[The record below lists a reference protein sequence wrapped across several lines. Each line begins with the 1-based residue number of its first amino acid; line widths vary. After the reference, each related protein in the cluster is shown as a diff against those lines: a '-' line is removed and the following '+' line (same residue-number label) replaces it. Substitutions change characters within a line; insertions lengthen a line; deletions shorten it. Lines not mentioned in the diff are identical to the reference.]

1 MLALRIRFYLDEN
14 LPVAVATQLQRRG
27 IAAMTVRDLG
37 FLGDSD
43 ANHLARATRLG
54 YVLCTNDA
62 DYVDLAAA
70 GHEHAGI
77 VFGQQHKHGVG
88 DWVRFLDL
96 LAAILDPEEM
106 LNRVEYLG

>member
-1 MLALRIRFYLDEN
+1 MAPGIHFYLDEN

-27 IAAMTVRDLG
+27 LTAVTVRDLG

-70 GHEHAGI
+70 GYAHAGI

-88 DWVRFLDL
+88 DWVRFLEL
-96 LAAILDPEEM
+96 LAAVYDPEEM